1 LGTLLLFLYFTA
13 NICLQSRAE
22 SDKVISDFFG
32 EVWMTKENWPK
43 RFEILRYL
51 ARRAARGEGSPSVR
65 EVGGAVGFRSV
76 QPAHKHLRKLEEA
89 GYVEMEG
96 VRSRGIR
103 LTEKGWEAAGRA
115 QLLGRV
121 AAGRGIEAIE
131 VRDEAFPLAAE
142 LLVVRSG
149 KGRFWLEARGD
160 SMTGARI
167 EEGDL
172 LLVEENEDP
181 PNGTVVV
188 ALLHGEKVTVKRI
201 YREGTQVRLR
211 PHNGE
216 HRDIVVPAEEVNIQ
230 GEVIY
235 VLHPPSR

>member
-1 LGTLLLFLYFTA
+1 LG
-13 NICLQSRAE
+13 
-22 SDKVISDFFG
+22 
-32 EVWMTKENWPK
+32 
-43 RFEILRYL
+43 
-51 ARRAARGEGSPSVR
+51 
-65 EVGGAVGFRSV
+65 
-76 QPAHKHLRKLEEA
+76 
-89 GYVEMEG
+89 
-96 VRSRGIR
+96 
-103 LTEKGWEAAGRA
+103 AAGRVPH
-115 QLLGRV
+115 LGRV

-131 VRDEAFPLAAE
+131 VRDEDFPLAAE
-142 LLVVRSG
+142 LLVPRSG
-149 KGRFWLEARGD
+149 RGRFWLEARGD

-188 ALLHGEKVTVKRI
+188 ALLHGEKVTVKRV

-216 HRDIVVPAEEVNIQ
+216 HRDIVVPAEEVRVQ
-230 GEVIY
+230 GEVVY

>member
-1 LGTLLLFLYFTA
+1 
-13 NICLQSRAE
+13 
-22 SDKVISDFFG
+22 
-32 EVWMTKENWPK
+32 MTRENWPK

-51 ARRAARGEGSPSVR
+51 ARRMARGEGSPSVR
-65 EVGGAVGFRSV
+65 EVGRAVGFRSP
-76 QPAHKHLRKLEEA
+76 QPAHKHLRKLQEA

-96 VRSRGIR
+96 VRSRGIG

-115 QLLGRV
+115 PMLGRV

-131 VRDEAFPLAAE
+131 VKDEAFSG
-142 LLVVRSG
+142 LLVPRSG

-188 ALLHGEKVTVKRI
+188 ALLDSEKVTVKRL
-201 YREGTQVRLR
+201 YREGATVRLR

-216 HRDIVVPAEEVNIQ
+216 HPDIVVPAEEVRIQ
-230 GEVIY
+230 GEIVY
-235 VLHPPSR
+235 VLHPPGR

>member
-1 LGTLLLFLYFTA
+1 
-13 NICLQSRAE
+13 
-22 SDKVISDFFG
+22 
-32 EVWMTKENWPK
+32 MTKENWPK

-65 EVGGAVGFRSV
+65 EVGGAVGFRSP
-76 QPAHKHLRKLEEA
+76 QPAHKHLRKLEET

-115 QLLGRV
+115 PLLGRV

-142 LLVVRSG
+142 LLVPRSG
-149 KGRFWLEARGD
+149 RGRFWLE
-160 SMTGARI
+160 ARI

-201 YREGTQVRLR
+201 YREGEEVRLR

-216 HRDIVVPAEEVNIQ
+216 HRDIVVPAGEVRIQ
-230 GEVIY
+230 GEIIY